1 MYAYQIFPMKSVS
14 IYSIWLKI
22 LDCKF
27 GCKSLHFWEI
37 PSVYIGKMP
46 YFLSKLVHDTKEL
59 NLKNLHFGTCI
70 CKCTPKYA
78 NIS

>member
-1 MYAYQIFPMKSVS
+1 MYSLMYAYQIFPMKSVS

-37 PSVYIGKMP
+37 P
-46 YFLSKLVHDTKEL
+46 
-59 NLKNLHFGTCI
+59 
-70 CKCTPKYA
+70 KCLYWKDALLFVKTSP
-78 NIS
+78 